1 MKQWLTFIN
10 KPSTQA
16 NLVFS
21 FFYFGLISALGWF
34 YSNSLIFTISNQP
47 PINLPTQPPTLKSL
61 NFCLIWLI
69 FLQLTSSML
78 QSFWSFVMLIS
89 TGNGL
94 GSNCPGYI
102 CQGNFWPCNKCPWN
116 NCPWNNWQGWISSGI
131 HMWHFEGK
139 GEDTWNMKQVHPRP
153 KKLAFL
159 LLDFIFFLL
168 QISLFENLFSEKI
181 WMCLLHI
188 FILVSLS
195 SIVKNL
201 HA

>member
-78 QSFWSFVMLIS
+78 QSFWSFVMLIL
-89 TGNGL
+89 TGNSL
-94 GSNCPGYI
+94 ESNCPGYI
-102 CQGNFWPCNKCPWN
+102 CQWTFDHATNVHETIVHETIDKVELVQESIC
-116 NCPWNNWQGWISSGI
+116 
-131 HMWHFEGK
+131 
-139 GEDTWNMKQVHPRP
+139 DTLKVRGR
-153 KKLAFL
+153 
-159 LLDFIFFLL
+159 
-168 QISLFENLFSEKI
+168 
-181 WMCLLHI
+181 
-188 FILVSLS
+188 ILETWSKS
-195 SIVKNL
+195 TRGQKN
-201 HA
+201 